1 VVDALHD
8 DCGVVA
14 DDLGVAEILIGLWGS
29 NIENAVAKRSK
40 CDRGVAKITLV
51 GEHHLQDCDVTNDR
65 RRDCGD
71 EEENG
76 SDEEEEGADMVKESS
91 FCHLD

>member
-1 VVDALHD
+1 MVDPLHD

-14 DDLGVAEILIGLWGS
+14 DDLGVAEILIGLRGS
-29 NIENAVAKRSK
+29 NIENTVAKCPK
-40 CDRGVAKITLV
+40 CDRRVAKVALV

-65 RRDCGD
+65 RRDGGD
-71 EEENG
+71 EEQNRG
-76 SDEEEEGADMVKESS
+76 DEEEEGADMVKDAS